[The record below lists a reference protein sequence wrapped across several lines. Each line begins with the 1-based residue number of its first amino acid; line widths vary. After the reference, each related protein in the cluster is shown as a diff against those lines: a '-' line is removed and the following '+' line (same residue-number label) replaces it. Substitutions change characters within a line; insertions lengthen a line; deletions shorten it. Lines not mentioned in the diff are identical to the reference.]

1 MKPAEYGSFVAGW
14 KSAFSAMGDHFET
27 TDTRFDQRF
36 AQAWVEFQEARE
48 KRGEG
53 SRMKRYQIY
62 SAGMRV
68 HPGKDIEY
76 AKGEWVSYEDV
87 EKRGSLVREPLEEVI
102 RALIRSNSDRLECEI
117 ITLGIKKAL
126 RALDG
131 GGTE

>member
-87 EKRGSLVREPLEEVI
+87 EKRDALVMEPLKD
-102 RALIRSNSDRLECEI
+102 ALIVIEKWWQDASIGLLEEHI
-117 ITLGIKKAL
+117 ERAL

>member
-87 EKRGSLVREPLEEVI
+87 EKRDALVREPLKD
-102 RALIRSNSDRLECEI
+102 ALIVIEKWWQDASIGLLEEHI
-117 ITLGIKKAL
+117 ERAL
-126 RALDG
+126 RAMDG
-131 GGTE
+131 RE